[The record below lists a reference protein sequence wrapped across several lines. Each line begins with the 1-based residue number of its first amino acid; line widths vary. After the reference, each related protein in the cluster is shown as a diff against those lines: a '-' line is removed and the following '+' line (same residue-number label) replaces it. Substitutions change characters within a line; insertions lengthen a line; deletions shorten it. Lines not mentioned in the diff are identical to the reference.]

1 MSAESVH
8 PSTGPKLPH
17 MPVWRHILI
26 SGYWFGSNFVWGALL
41 TIMLAKHM
49 EVLAPKNS
57 STVLGQLQ
65 GIGALWA
72 LVIPLIAGPLSD
84 RCRSK
89 WGRRRPYVFWGGLVA
104 LGGMLGMF
112 LGARMSSLPLF
123 FVSYFVLQFGANT
136 ALASYSGV
144 IPDLV
149 PASEHGL
156 ASGIMALMTQLGTL
170 MGMLLAT
177 FMFDHHQKILYGVL
191 GIVFVFFLVLTLF
204 GANETPLEVAPPPM
218 NWGNYLRSLWDPM
231 RSPDFAWVWYTRA
244 MMMFGFYTMQ
254 PFILYFIEDV
264 IHPAD
269 ATKKFGMLAAL
280 ILLAATFSGVIG
292 GKLSDRWGR
301 KPFVYA
307 SSGIMALMG
316 IFFPF
321 CRNLEQIFAIGLVF
335 GLGYGIYT
343 SVDWALGTD
352 VLPSKDKDAA
362 KDMGVWHV
370 AMTLPQQ
377 IGVGIGG
384 FLLGRFALVDA
395 AVGNQRVPYS
405 VTGYTILF
413 FMASLSFAA
422 GAYFIKNVK
431 GVR

>member
-1 MSAESVH
+1 MTEDPAANPV
-8 PSTGPKLPH
+8 TAKAH

-72 LVIPLIAGPLSD
+72 LIIPLIAGPLSD

-89 WGRRRPYVFWGGLVA
+89 WGRRRPYVVWGGLVA
-104 LGGMLGMF
+104 LLGMGGMF
-112 LGARMSSLPLF
+112 SGAQMSSLPIF
-123 FVSYFVLQFGANT
+123 FVSYFILQFGANT

-170 MGMLLAT
+170 LGMLLAT
-177 FMFDHHQKILYGVL
+177 FTFDKHQQALYGVL
-191 GIVFVFFLVLTLF
+191 AVVFVVFLVLTLA
-204 GANETPLEVAPPPM
+204 GANETALEDVPPPID
-218 NWGNYLRSLWDPM
+218 WSVYFKSLWDPM
-231 RSPDFAWVWYTRA
+231 RSHDFAWVWYTRA
-244 MMMFGFYTMQ
+244 LMMFGFYMVQ

-264 IHPAD
+264 IKPDH
-269 ATKKFGMLAAL
+269 ATEKFGMLAAL
-280 ILLAATFSGVIG
+280 ILLAATFSGVVG
-292 GKLSDRWGR
+292 GQLSDKFGR

-307 SSGIMALMG
+307 SSGLMALMG

-321 CRNLEQIFAIGLVF
+321 CRNLEQIFAVGLVF

-352 VLPSKDKDAA
+352 VLPNKDKDAA

-384 FLLGRFALVDA
+384 FLLGAFALPG
-395 AVGNQRVPYS
+395 AVKGVERVPYS
-405 VTGYTILF
+405 VTGYMILF
-413 FMASLSFAA
+413 FLASVSFALS
-422 GAYFIKNVK
+422 AYFIKNVK

>member
-1 MSAESVH
+1 
-8 PSTGPKLPH
+8 
-17 MPVWRHILI
+17 MPVWKHLLI

-41 TIMLAKHM
+41 SIMLAKHM
-49 EVLAPKNS
+49 EVLAPKDAS
-57 STVLGQLQ
+57 KVLGMLQ

-72 LVIPLIAGPLSD
+72 LVIPLVAGPLSD
-84 RCRSK
+84 RCMSR
-89 WGRRRPYVFWGGLVA
+89 WGRRRPYVFWGGIVA
-104 LGGMLGMF
+104 LAGMAGMF
-112 LGARMSSLPLF
+112 FGAQGASLPLF

-149 PASEHGL
+149 PPTELGL

-170 MGMLLAT
+170 LGLLAAT
-177 FMFDHHQKILYGVL
+177 FFFEKHQVALYGVL
-191 GIVFVFFLVLTLF
+191 GIVFIAFLVLTLI
-204 GANETPLEVAPPPM
+204 GAKETPIEERPAPM
-218 NWGNYLRSLWDPM
+218 NWGAYFGSLIEPM
-231 RSPDFAWVWYTRA
+231 RSHDFAWVWYTRA
-244 MMMFGFYTMQ
+244 LMMFGFYMVQ

-264 IHPAD
+264 IRPED
-269 ATKKFGMLAAL
+269 ATKKFGYLAAL
-280 ILLAATFSGVIG
+280 ILLAATFSGVVG
-292 GKLSDRWGR
+292 GKLSDQHGR

-307 SSGIMALMG
+307 SSGLMALMG
-316 IFFPF
+316 ICFPF
-321 CRNLEQIFAIGLVF
+321 CRTLEQIFAVGIIF

-352 VLPSKDKDAA
+352 VLPNKETDAA

-384 FLLGRFALVDA
+384 FLLAGFALPGQVA
-395 AVGNQRVPYS
+395 AGGSARVPYS
-405 VTGYTILF
+405 STGYMILF
-413 FMASLSFAA
+413 FLASISFAA
-422 GAYFIKNVK
+422 GAYFIKNVR